1 MVRHQL
7 FTLITLLGCVVPW
20 ITPRHFPV
28 HRLQGAREPIVI
40 SLAIPDAARV
50 ESAPSVDL
58 EEVGQRQLAGQL
70 AQTSPAPRR

>member
-7 FTLITLLGCVVPW
+7 FTLVTLLGCVVPW

-40 SLAIPDAARV
+40 SLANPEDGQR
-50 ESAPSVDL
+50 ESPPPADIQ
-58 EEVGQRQLAGQL
+58 EVGQRQLAGQL
-70 AQTSPAPRR
+70 EDHSAPERR